1 MSGIIDLNVIRKVK
15 RIEEIERQLDNNK
28 IQPSLVKYQHNNIQI
43 VIITPPEI
51 LAELMKLE
59 MDVKDIHKY
68 IKSIYEHILIKN
80 EMEKLFIVRKD
91 KLDFIC
97 DYYMSENENDKT
109 IVEITIVSLS
119 KNLKIYEV

>member
-15 RIEEIERQLDNNK
+15 RIEEIEKQLDNNK
-28 IQPSLVKYQHNNIQI
+28 IKPSIVKYQYNDIEI
-43 VIITPPEI
+43 VIITPSEI

-68 IKSIYEHILIKN
+68 IKSIYEHILINN
-80 EMEKLFIVRKD
+80 EKEKLFVVRKD

-97 DYYMSENENDKT
+97 DYYMSENEANVT
-109 IVEITIVSLS
+109 IVEMTIVSLS
-119 KNLKIYEV
+119 ENIKIYEV